1 MTVIK
6 NIARDRVLQITALLV
21 VISLFL
27 GAPQINDIHFSTLWS
42 ITAMMTLI
50 QVFEYL
56 HVLDFF
62 TYKLT
67 SSAANTRQLTW
78 KFVILALFSG
88 MFLTN
93 DVTVLTLIPLYLKI
107 ANKYKLPEA
116 VPVTL
121 IGMAANFGS
130 AFTPFGNPHNIFIM
144 DHYLVNGLEFFRWS
158 IPLLVA
164 SVILLFIFSLFI
176 KNQPVPTVPV
186 RDIQIYLR
194 PTLISVG
201 VALLIFAGVF
211 RVVPSY
217 VGALA
222 AILLAVLFDPKI
234 MLHVDYAI
242 ILTFTG
248 FFMIAG
254 IVSRVPLVVSVISH
268 LMYSETSVYLTSII
282 SSQFMSNVPSTVL
295 IGKFSPFAEALFL
308 GSNIGGLGSVIG
320 SMANLLVFKQYANHG
335 RNTRAYF
342 LTRSAILQFTG
353 LIILSAMGYLIL
365 IKIL

>member
-6 NIARDRVLQITALLV
+6 NIAKDRVLQITALLV
-21 VISLFL
+21 IISLFL
-27 GAPQINDIHFSTLWS
+27 GRPQLTDIHFSTLWS

-50 QVFEYL
+50 QIFEYL

-67 SSAANTRQLTW
+67 STAANTRQLSW

-93 DVTVLTLIPLYLKI
+93 DITVLTLVQLYLKI

-158 IPLLVA
+158 IPLLAA
-164 SVILLFIFSLFI
+164 SIILLFIFSLFI
-176 KNQPVPTVPV
+176 KNKPVPTVPV
-186 RDIQIYLR
+186 RDIQINLR

-201 VALLIFAGVF
+201 VSLLIFAGVF
-211 RVVPSY
+211 RVIPSY

-222 AILLAVLFDPKI
+222 AILLAVLFNPRI
-234 MLHVDYAI
+234 MLHVDYPI

-254 IVSRVPLVVSVISH
+254 IVSRIPFVVAVISH
-268 LMYSETSVYLTSII
+268 LMYSEVSVYLTSII
-282 SSQFMSNVPSTVL
+282 SSQFMSNVPSTIL

-335 RNTRAYF
+335 RQSRSYF
-342 LTRSAILQFTG
+342 LLRFGLLQFIG
-353 LIILSAMGYLIL
+353 LILLTGFGYIIL
-365 IKIL
+365 IHLL